1 MKDLTRYIALWCA
14 GACLS
19 GLSHAAEPNTAEV
32 VSIVGK
38 AERRLHVTA
47 PWASAELKQLLYSGN
62 FVRTLDDSTM
72 ALLFSD
78 KSQLRLS
85 RNSMFEIK
93 EIGNGKDTD
102 TNVSLLKGKSWMQS
116 KATPDKL
123 RVATPSGIARILG
136 TEWVMEVND
145 DGTTTVSVMNGE
157 VHFAND
163 LGSVRIQANE
173 QAVTEVG
180 HAPQKRVLLNPRE
193 RVQWVNSLRADGS
206 WLFGSDAALFAGDFD
221 KARQLLQQGAQ
232 QFPNDERIPAQL
244 ARIALLSNDWNETRR
259 IVTESRKRFPDS
271 VELML
276 VSGELARL
284 EGQGTSAVEE
294 FTAASTRAATDY
306 RTWHGLGVTYAEQE
320 YFRPARTAL
329 EQATQLAPTVAAPWA
344 DRGALETRAY
354 RLDAAAQSINHA
366 LELAPDDYVA
376 WTSRGILLLTQGET
390 EAALEALLKA
400 NLLEPRYAKAQIH
413 TAIAWYQLGRMDA
426 AMAAIA
432 KAKQADPNDPLPYF
446 YEAQMQRDA
455 LNPIAATAAAQGARD
470 RFPFMKSLAPIATDK
485 QGSSSLGAT
494 YAMLGLEAWAKRLSA
509 QTAHPFFAGSYLF
522 AAERASDPLL
532 RNSALVQGY
541 LTDPTLF
548 GASPQRST
556 LLPRPAGYAAGEWS
570 WNKTDSFHSNTPS
583 LIANG
588 YTVAPIPMA
597 GFVQWDSPRYSFSA
611 TTPSLITALGLRP
624 HAQWGIFVYR
634 DEFRPRLDDTAIN
647 TSSDRVHG
655 NVVRTDIGTQ
665 WQISPTSA
673 VWLRAGQGSDDTLV
687 SSNVRSWNHSY
698 LREDKDAGVRFTTLQ
713 RQPQGAGEGE
723 WTLGYE
729 SGQSHKPVLTQTL
742 GTNTNSTILS
752 DTGSDSSRWFA
763 HWKGRRGEWQW
774 QLGGDYSDFQL
785 NQTGSSTLNFVA
797 TGQTSLL
804 TSPIIQRQWSGWS
817 PSWGVAW
824 NASPRSTYRL
834 AWQTGVRPANAVS
847 LAPMDTVGIALDI
860 PGVEAGGSFKRV
872 RAQGEWELGGRS
884 YLTAFADHRTID
896 NLRDGAGNLLNPSSS
911 LSQYDRLRQQGG
923 TINESP
929 EALETTPH
937 FAAGT
942 VVTKGLVWEQ
952 IAHDNWSWS
961 ASYIHTRTDN
971 AVYPRVALPYFPE
984 HTLGLGVTWFA
995 PQRWVLHARLT
1006 GRSERTTNDT
1016 GTERLDSDWD
1026 MSLRATWQD
1035 STKRQLFEIFGQGLG
1050 RKDQS
1055 ALLGLRVVWRY

>member
-1 MKDLTRYIALWCA
+1 MTKLARYVALWCA

-19 GLSHAAEPNTAEV
+19 GFSHAADPNTAEV

-38 AERRLHVTA
+38 GERKLNVSA
-47 PWASAELKQLLYSGN
+47 PWVAAEIKQQLSSGN

-78 KSQLRLS
+78 KTQLRLS

-116 KATPDKL
+116 KAAPEKL

-136 TEWVMEVND
+136 TDWVMEVND
-145 DGTTTVSVMNGE
+145 DGTTTVSVMSGE
-157 VHFAND
+157 VQFAND
-163 LGSVRIQANE
+163 WGSVRVQANE

-180 HAPQKRVLLNPRE
+180 RAPQKRVLVNPRE

-221 KARQLLQQGAQ
+221 KARQLLQQGAKQ
-232 QFPNDERIPAQL
+232 SPDDDRIPAQL
-244 ARIALLSNDWNETRR
+244 ARIALMSNDWNETHR
-259 IVTESRKRFPDS
+259 ILTEAQNRFPYS
-271 VELML
+271 VELAL
-276 VSGELARL
+276 VRGELARL
-284 EGQGTSAVEE
+284 DGSGTVAVQE
-294 FTAASTRAATDY
+294 FSNATNRATTDY
-306 RTWHGLGVTYAEQE
+306 RAWHGLGATYAEQE
-320 YFRPARTAL
+320 YFGPARAAL
-329 EQATQLAPTVAAPWA
+329 EKATQLAPQIAAPWA

-354 RLDAAAQSINHA
+354 RFDAAAESINHA

-400 NLLEPRYAKAQIH
+400 SLLEPRYAKAQIH

-455 LNPIAATAAAQGARD
+455 LNPIAAIAAAQGARD

-485 QGSSSLGAT
+485 QGSSSLGAA
-494 YAMLGLEAWAKRLSA
+494 YAMLGLESWAKRLSA
-509 QTAHPFFAGSYLF
+509 QTEHPFFAGSYLF

-532 RNSALVQGY
+532 RNSMLVQGY

-556 LLPRPAGYAAGEWS
+556 LLPRPAGYLAGEWS
-570 WNKTDSFHSNTPS
+570 WNKSDTFHSNTPS
-583 LIANG
+583 IIANG
-588 YTVAPIPMA
+588 YSVAPIPVA

-647 TSSDRVHG
+647 TASDRIMG
-655 NVVRTDIGTQ
+655 NIVRTDIGTQ
-665 WQISPTSA
+665 WQITPTSA
-673 VWLRAGQGSDDTLV
+673 LWLRAGQGSDDTV
-687 SSNVRSWNHSY
+687 VRSNVRSWDHSY

-713 RQPQGAGEGE
+713 PSGE

-729 SGQSHKPVLTQTL
+729 SGQSRKPVLTQTL

-752 DTGSDSSRWFA
+752 ATASDSSRWFA
-763 HWKGRRGEWQW
+763 AWKARRGDWQW

-797 TGQTSLL
+797 TGQQSLL
-804 TSPIIQRQWSGWS
+804 ASPTIQRQWSGWS

-824 NASPRSTYRL
+824 NPSSHSTYRL

-847 LAPMDTVGIALDI
+847 LAPMDTVGIPVDI
-860 PGVEAGGSFKRV
+860 AGVQAGGSFKRL
-872 RAQGEWELGGRS
+872 RLQGEWELAGNNYANG

-896 NLRDGAGNLLNPSSS
+896 NLRDAAGNLLNPSSS
-911 LSQYDRLRQQGG
+911 LSQYDRLRQQGNSV
-923 TINESP
+923 NESP
-929 EALETTPH
+929 EALEATPR

-952 IAHDNWSWS
+952 IAANNWSWS

-984 HTLGLGVTWFA
+984 HTVGLGVTWFA
-995 PQRWVLHARLT
+995 PQRWVLRAKVT

-1016 GTERLDSDWD
+1016 GTKRLDPDWD
-1026 MSLRATWQD
+1026 LSLRATWQD
-1035 STKRQLFEIFGQGLG
+1035 SSKRQLFEIFSQGLG

-1055 ALLGLRVVWRY
+1055 ALLGLRAVWRY

>member
-1 MKDLTRYIALWCA
+1 MTNLVRYIALGCA

-19 GLSHAAEPNTAEV
+19 GINHAAEPNTAEV

-38 AERRLHVTA
+38 AERRPSVTA
-47 PWASAELKQLLYSGN
+47 PWASAEIKQLLYSGN

-102 TNVSLLKGKSWMQS
+102 TSVSLLKGKSWMQS

-123 RVATPSGIARILG
+123 RIATPSGLARILG
-136 TEWVMEVND
+136 TEWEMEVHD
-145 DGTTTVSVMNGE
+145 DGSTTVSVMNGE
-157 VHFAND
+157 VHFTNES
-163 LGSVRIQANE
+163 GNVQVQANE

-180 HAPQKRVLLNPRE
+180 RAPQKRVLLNPRE

-221 KARQLLQQGAQ
+221 KARQLLQKGALQ
-232 QFPNDERIPAQL
+232 SPNDDRIPAQL
-244 ARIALLSNDWNETRR
+244 ARIALLSNDWTEARR
-259 IVTESRKRFPDS
+259 ILTEARKRFPQS
-271 VELML
+271 VELAL

-284 EGQGTSAVEE
+284 AGLGAIAVQEFSSA
-294 FTAASTRAATDY
+294 TARADTDY
-306 RTWHGLGVTYAEQE
+306 RAWHGLGITYAEQE
-320 YFRPARTAL
+320 HFAPARTAL
-329 EQATQLAPTVAAPWA
+329 EKATQLAPQRAAPWA
-344 DRGALETRAY
+344 DRGALETRAH

-366 LELAPDDYVA
+366 LALAPDDYVA
-376 WTSRGILLLTQGET
+376 WTSRGILLLTQGDT
-390 EAALEALLKA
+390 DAALEALLKA
-400 NLLEPRYAKAQIH
+400 SLLEPRYAKAQIH

-455 LNPIAATAAAQGARD
+455 LNPIAAIAAAQGARD

-485 QGSSSLGAT
+485 QGSSSLGAA
-494 YAMLGLEAWAKRLSA
+494 YAMLGLESWAKRLSA
-509 QTAHPFFAGSYLF
+509 QTQHPFFAGSYLF

-532 RNSALVQGY
+532 RNSMLVQGY

-556 LLPRPAGYAAGEWS
+556 LLPRPAGYLSAEWNWS
-570 WNKTDSFHSNTPS
+570 KADTFHSNTPS

-588 YTVAPIPMA
+588 YSVAPIPVA
-597 GFVQWDSPRYSFSA
+597 GFVQWDSPRYSFGA

-634 DEFRPRLDDTAIN
+634 DEFRPRLDDMTIN
-647 TSSDRVHG
+647 TASDRIHG

-673 VWLRAGQGSDDTLV
+673 LWLRAGQGSDDTLV
-687 SSNVRSWNHSY
+687 RSNVRSWDQGY

-713 RQPQGAGEGE
+713 PSGE

-729 SGQSHKPVLTQTL
+729 SGQSQKPAWTQAL
-742 GTNTNSTILS
+742 GTNTHSTILS
-752 DTGSDSSRWFA
+752 NTASDSTRWFA
-763 HWKGRRGEWQW
+763 AWKAQRGDWQW

-797 TGQTSLL
+797 TGQQSRL
-804 TSPIIQRQWSGWS
+804 TSPTIQRQWSGWS

-824 NASPRSTYRL
+824 NPSSHSTYRL

-847 LAPMDTVGIALDI
+847 LAPMDTVGIPIDI
-860 PGVEAGGSFKRV
+860 PGVQAGGSFKRL
-872 RAQGEWELGGRS
+872 RAQGEWELAGNS

-896 NLRDGAGNLLNPSSS
+896 NLHDTAGNLLNPSSS
-911 LSQYDRLRQQGG
+911 LSQYDRLRQQGAA
-923 TINESP
+923 TNESAETL
-929 EALETTPH
+929 EATPR

-952 IAHDNWSWS
+952 MTQNAQHNWSWS

-971 AVYPRVALPYFPE
+971 VVYPRVALPYFPE
-984 HTLGLGVTWFA
+984 HTVGLGVTWFA
-995 PQRWVLHARLT
+995 PQRWVLNAKVT

-1016 GTERLDSDWD
+1016 GTERLEPDWD
-1026 MSLRATWQD
+1026 VSLRATWQD
-1035 STKRQLFEIFGQGLG
+1035 SSKRQLFEIFGQGLG

-1055 ALLGLRVVWRY
+1055 ALLGFRAVWRY